1 MKQKYTAQ
9 IFILIIILSI
19 VGCVPTIEPPVPKS
33 GELDFSNYIAVGGSL
48 TAGLS
53 NRDVIAGGEQPE
65 GGLYPKAQMNSYP
78 AIFARQLNHVE
89 TINFSQPM
97 VEGNG
102 SSYSKLDGFRITCD
116 NLSPT
121 PRMSMSMAN
130 SNWTMP
136 VEEKGPFNNMGIPE
150 LKMADIYDRSQNN
163 PYLRRVIAD
172 SLSYHE
178 AIRNAEA
185 TFFTLSLGIE
195 DFLQYAYLGGKGD
208 DITDVAIYKSH
219 MKSLLSALLE
229 KEGSRGLVTNIPDIT
244 KLPFFHSIKP
254 LVHTLDCTPKQ
265 MWVETCS
272 STIISAGESD
282 LILLTCFDQALGQ
295 IGSGWGSDIDN
306 PVPNKY
312 VIDEQEVA
320 LIQSMTTAYNEA
332 IQELVDEFNADGRK
346 LALVDLYTL
355 YDQIYKGKI
364 INGIQVDASYIYGS
378 FFSLDG
384 LFPTA
389 RGNALIANHLIKTLN
404 NSFPDVSIP
413 PTSVTNYPGVA
424 FP

>member
-1 MKQKYTAQ
+1 
-9 IFILIIILSI
+9 
-19 VGCVPTIEPPVPKS
+19 
-33 GELDFSNYIAVGGSL
+33 
-48 TAGLS
+48 
-53 NRDVIAGGEQPE
+53 
-65 GGLYPKAQMNSYP
+65 
-78 AIFARQLNHVE
+78 
-89 TINFSQPM
+89 
-97 VEGNG
+97 
-102 SSYSKLDGFRITCD
+102 
-116 NLSPT
+116 
-121 PRMSMSMAN
+121 
-130 SNWTMP
+130 
-136 VEEKGPFNNMGIPE
+136 
-150 LKMADIYDRSQNN
+150 
-163 PYLRRVIAD
+163 
-172 SLSYHE
+172 
-178 AIRNAEA
+178 
-185 TFFTLSLGIE
+185 
-195 DFLQYAYLGGKGD
+195 
-208 DITDVAIYKSH
+208 

-229 KEGSRGLVTNIPDIT
+229 KEGARGLVTNIPDIT
-244 KLPFFHSIKP
+244 QLPFFRSIKP

-272 STIISAGESD
+272 ASIIPAGESD

-295 IGSGWGSDIDN
+295 IGAGWGSDIDN

-312 VIDEQEVA
+312 VIDEQELA

-332 IQELVDEFNADGRK
+332 IQELVDEFNTDGRK

-355 YDQIYKGKI
+355 YDQIYTGKI